1 MFKKIRNTFISFYV
15 ILQGF
20 RGRNPKYRAG
30 NVKGVGWVHGLDGQ
44 ALG

>member
-20 RGRNPKYRAG
+20 QRWNPKCRMG
-30 NVKGVGWVHGLDGQ
+30 NVKGVG
-44 ALG
+44 